1 MVIQLLDSVKLANA
15 PELAAIY
22 WRPRPRIKR
31 HNVWSLLRG
40 GDRPT
45 GIAAY
50 RPKISDLVKSFGRRQ
65 AYKRA
70 EERICGPQGR
80 STTIEAYCI
89 RCSLPVRRNTTDAPE
104 LGFIDTEFFLGGNMS
119 QLRTAVC
126 SGSRGEGSSLR
137 ICYWL
142 QRENR
147 YSAMASSHRSAI
159 SMATSKAMT
168 ARTRSAF
175 AMGI

>member
-89 RCSLPVRRNTTDAPE
+89 RCSFAGQAKYNRRARAWLHRHGILSWRQHVAAPD
-104 LGFIDTEFFLGGNMS
+104 GRMFRVPWRRVEFEDL
-119 QLRTAVC
+119 LLA
-126 SGSRGEGSSLR
+126 
-137 ICYWL
+137 
-142 QRENR
+142 
-147 YSAMASSHRSAI
+147 SAG
-159 SMATSKAMT
+159 K
-168 ARTRSAF
+168 
-175 AMGI
+175 